1 MLKYWEKALM
11 WRLLIFKA
19 TKGQV
24 LPPMYLKNYH
34 GFPIEAKDFASTI
47 GKVDLDATYF
57 KDHIGHC
64 KCTSHLPAQLIAW
77 I

>member
-1 MLKYWEKALM
+1 
-11 WRLLIFKA
+11 
-19 TKGQV
+19 
-24 LPPMYLKNYH
+24 MYLKNYH
-34 GFPIEAKDFASTI
+34 GLPIEAKDFASTI